1 MTRTSNASNPLRR
14 TSDKKTQITLRH
26 DFRVTCGCALYVA
39 FLETFGEVHSNH
51 KWDQLDICFY
61 SKISI
66 LPLSPMHVRRRFLI
80 REKFLFFFWVFSY
93 FIPNMSWDME
103 MMMHRAISKKS
114 QSASSNSESHRQNGL
129 WWFTLLLT
137 ATSRRLYGLI
147 KCYTVRN

>member
-26 DFRVTCGCALYVA
+26 DFRVTCRCALYVA

-66 LPLSPMHVRRRFLI
+66 LPLSPMHFRRRFLI
-80 REKFLFFFWVFSY
+80 REKFLFFFEFSHISYRTWVETWKWWC
-93 FIPNMSWDME
+93 IVQLAK
-103 MMMHRAISKKS
+103 RAKV
-114 QSASSNSESHRQNGL
+114 
-129 WWFTLLLT
+129 LLVI
-137 ATSRRLYGLI
+137 RRVIGKTVYDDSLYYLRRRRAV
-147 KCYTVRN
+147 YMDS